1 MKIAITARNGVTAQ
15 VPSGM
20 LIGGEWVTA
29 IAGAELKVIDPATG
43 ELIATTPDGDAQ
55 DIDRA
60 VRSAKQ
66 AFDQRVWLDLGAKE
80 RARILW
86 RVAELM
92 EANAEELAALDT
104 LNMGMPYAQVL
115 HGVVPKA
122 VEAFRYFSGWCTKI
136 NGITADISEK
146 ELNVHAYTLREPVG
160 VVGLIVPWNAPMP
173 TAAWKIAPALA
184 AGCTCVLKPSEET
197 PLTALRLGEILLE
210 AGVPAGVVNI
220 VTGYGHTAGA
230 ALTAHRDVG
239 KIGFTGSTE
248 VGKMIVQ
255 AAAGN
260 LKKVTLELGGKSP
273 FIIFD
278 DADLAKAIP
287 QAAIAIF
294 ANAGQMCVAG
304 SRMFVQRSI
313 YEDVLQGMAQAAA
326 AFKTGDGFED
336 TAVTGPIISQKQ
348 LSRVA
353 ELVDSGVA
361 AGGRVICGAKKSD
374 RAGFFFEPTVIAD
387 VTPEM
392 RIYKEEIF
400 GPVLSVIPFDS
411 EEEVLALA
419 NDTEYGLASYVW
431 TQNISR
437 AHRFAQ
443 RLQAGNVW
451 INSSLMMDYAMPF
464 GGYKQSGWGRE
475 GGLEGLD
482 AFLQTK
488 SVCVT
493 L

>member
-1 MKIAITARNGVTAQ
+1 MRQSMLARNGMTVS
-15 VPSGM
+15 VPNDM
-20 LIGGEWVTA
+20 LIGGEWVPA
-29 IAGAELKVIDPATG
+29 LSGARSDVIDPATG
-43 ELIATTPDGDAQ
+43 ALIATAPAGDAA

-60 VRSAKQ
+60 VLSAKQ
-66 AFDQRVWLDLGAKE
+66 AFDQQVWLQLGAKA

-86 RVAELM
+86 RVADLM
-92 EANAEELAALDT
+92 EKYAEELAALDT
-104 LNMGMPYAQVL
+104 LNMGMPYAQIL

-136 NGITADISEK
+136 NGITADISEH
-146 ELNVHAYTLREPVG
+146 EFNVHAYTLRQPVG
-160 VVGLIVPWNAPMP
+160 VVGLIVPWNAPLP

-210 AGVPAGVVNI
+210 AGVPPGVVNV

-230 ALTAHRDVG
+230 ALTAHRDVS

-248 VGKMIVQ
+248 VGKIIVR
-255 AAAGN
+255 AAADN

-278 DADLAKAIP
+278 DADLSKAIP

-294 ANAGQMCVAG
+294 SNAGQMCVAG
-304 SRMFVQRSI
+304 SRMFVQRSV
-313 YEDVLQGMAQAAA
+313 YEGVLQGMAQAAA
-326 AFKTGDGFED
+326 AFKTGDGFEES
-336 TAVTGPIISQKQ
+336 AVVGPIISSKQ
-348 LSRVA
+348 LSRVT
-353 ELVDSGVA
+353 ELVDSGIA
-361 AGGRVICGAKKSD
+361 AGGRVVCGARPSD
-374 RAGFFFEPTVIAD
+374 RPGFFFEPTVIAD
-387 VTPEM
+387 VTPDM
-392 RIYKEEIF
+392 RIYREEIF
-400 GPVLSVIPFDS
+400 GPVLSVIPFDT
-411 EEEVLALA
+411 EEQALAMA
-419 NDTEYGLASYVW
+419 NDTDYGLASYVW
-431 TQNISR
+431 TQNVSR

-443 RLQAGNVW
+443 SLEAGSVW

-475 GGLEGLD
+475 GGQEGLD

-488 SVCVT
+488 SVCIT